1 MLSVIPV
8 KESQKD
14 LSELVEKVNQENK
27 RVRITSG
34 QESAVMISQKE
45 WQAIREILALV
56 GNGIKTTNTQNTNNS
71 ERVINQSA
79 KISWDQL

>member
-8 KESQKD
+8 KESQKG

-27 RVRITSG
+27 PVRITSG

-56 GNGIKTTNTQNTNNS
+56 GDGIKTTNTKITNNS

>member
-8 KESQKD
+8 KRSQKD

-27 RVRITSG
+27 PVQIRTD
-34 QESAVMISQKE
+34 QESAILVSQKE

-56 GNGIKTTNTQNTNNS
+56 GDGVKTTNNQSVNNS
-71 ERVINQSA
+71 ENVINQST